1 MHFFRR
7 VVIGQCVP
15 LSASTGHETGTD
27 AVGTALTDDWEIDVI
42 ARSNERRRDFSTVD
56 DARSIV
62 LIYSRRESHLAFV
75 YLCIRAF
82 VYSFI
87 HSFEPSTFSIMAV
100 DSDSEEPG
108 TPTKAI
114 GEEASLRTSEEG
126 SNNGDDGSTKRRA
139 AFHLA
144 FGRGLLDESRAA
156 SMTRR
161 GAVGVA
167 DSTHQRSL
175 EDALNQLAQ
184 VFRECKREKANDE
197 LVEMAMKELEKMHA
211 KMPEYLR
218 IPARSTLQRRLAE
231 QARNLADRVVERQE
245 MAKNLPEGIVRG
257 IESVL
262 KSFDES
268 DSPMMKTIEGMNTV
282 ASLGALKQRLDRVRG
297 TSKTGI
303 TTFEDKATH
312 CKNLANNLIKI
323 SENDTKVIM
332 HSQYIG
338 AQMHLLDPNAND
350 ELTRM
355 THNPKCS
362 DAGYLWRAIRAFS
375 EALFEQKSVSSF
387 IQRALPH
394 SLRKEARDS
403 LTARIQ
409 KEGAHEYLVCRVQLI
424 PALVICAYASMDN
437 LNVQRVHSLFKQS
450 AQEALPDSASF
461 LELQGFVHTS
471 PEIDVVKRATIDQ
484 FKRLRNE
491 GIEFN
496 SGITIEEASAIEKGV
511 NERKRVSKGNDA
523 SKADDQPQG
532 TVFSRLGE
540 AGVRRTA
547 SETLKPTKPKV
558 TKPSTSVRKS
568 PPQTTKKATIK
579 IEQPFSRRCE
589 ICEQDVKG
597 VDEKQLENNWKMHL
611 KSKAHAKS
619 LLGPEPDPNAPPRDA
634 ALESFSAADQAYAV
648 MIEVPPPPSAPA
660 LKTVKVPPPPQKFGT
675 GTSQHQKSNTLS
687 DHKQNFIKKRLQEVD
702 SAQKHGKRRRL
713 DEYIDKP
720 EPRPYKRVL
729 YCKYFERGKCWNGDE
744 CKFRHGRMPDSPCD
758 SFG

>member
-1 MHFFRR
+1 MLEGRR
-7 VVIGQCVP
+7 EG
-15 LSASTGHETGTD
+15 
-27 AVGTALTDDWEIDVI
+27 
-42 ARSNERRRDFSTVD
+42 RKERKEGGRDFSTVD
-56 DARSIV
+56 DARSIA
-62 LIYSRRESHLAFV
+62 LIYSRRESHLAFAHSRV
-75 YLCIRAF
+75 RA
-82 VYSFI
+82 FI
-87 HSFEPSTFSIMAV
+87 HSRIHSFRRASSIMAV
-100 DSDSEEPG
+100 DSDSEEPR

-114 GEEASLRTSEEG
+114 GEEVSLRTSEEG

-197 LVEMAMKELEKMHA
+197 LVEMAMKELDKMHA

-355 THNPKCS
+355 THDPKCS

-424 PALVICAYASMDN
+424 PALVISAYASMDN

-484 FKRLRNE
+484 IKRLRNE

-547 SETLKPTKPKV
+547 SETFKPTKPKV

-619 LLGPEPDPNAPPRDA
+619 LLGPEPDPNEPPRDP

>member
-1 MHFFRR
+1 VNRHSIDKSDVSVYVACDYVTTRIQLGDGRGGDRYAREWVGVSVRR
-7 VVIGQCVP
+7 SI
-15 LSASTGHETGTD
+15 E
-27 AVGTALTDDWEIDVI
+27 
-42 ARSNERRRDFSTVD
+42 
-56 DARSIV
+56 DARAGGG
-62 LIYSRRESHLAFV
+62 EGGD
-75 YLCIRAF
+75 
-82 VYSFI
+82 
-87 HSFEPSTFSIMAV
+87 MAV
-100 DSDSEEPG
+100 DSDSEEPAVKGGVEGRIEARTTTTG
-108 TPTKAI
+108 TE
-114 GEEASLRTSEEG
+114 GEAEAGES
-126 SNNGDDGSTKRRA
+126 DDGSNVGDENGGSKRLA

-144 FGRGLLDESRAA
+144 FGRGLVDESRAA

-197 LVEMAMKELEKMHA
+197 LVEMAMKELDKMHA

-218 IPARSTLQRRLAE
+218 IPERSTLQRRLAE
-231 QARNLADRVVERQE
+231 QARNLAERVVERQE

-268 DSPMMKTIEGMNTV
+268 DSPMMQTIEGMNAV

-297 TSKTGI
+297 TSKTGT

-312 CKNLANNLIKI
+312 CRNLASNLMKI
-323 SENDTKVIM
+323 TENDTKVIM

-350 ELTRM
+350 ELTRL
-355 THNPKCS
+355 THDQKCS
-362 DAGYLWRAIRAFS
+362 DAAYLWRAIRAFS

-403 LTARIQ
+403 LDARIQ
-409 KEGAHEYLVCRVQLI
+409 KEGAHEHLICRVQLI
-424 PALVICAYASMDN
+424 PALVISAYASMDT
-437 LNVQRVHSLFKQS
+437 LNVQRVHSLFKRS
-450 AQEALPDSASF
+450 AQQALPDSASF
-461 LELQGFVHTS
+461 LELQGFVHTAQPS
-471 PEIDVVKRATIDQ
+471 EIDFVKRATIDQ
-484 FKRLRNE
+484 IKRLRNE

-511 NERKRVSKGNDA
+511 NERKRLSRDNDT

-540 AGVRRTA
+540 AGVLRTA
-547 SETLKPTKPKV
+547 SETLRSTKPMV
-558 TKPSTSVRKS
+558 TKPSTTTSVRKS
-568 PPQTTKKATIK
+568 PPKTTKKATIK
-579 IEQPFSRRCE
+579 IEQLFSRRCE
-589 ICEQDVKG
+589 ICKQDVKG
-597 VDEKQLENNWKMHL
+597 VDAKQLKNNWKMHL
-611 KSKAHAKS
+611 GSKIHANS
-619 LLGPEPDPNAPPRDA
+619 LLGPEVHPNEPPADP
-634 ALESFSAADQAYAV
+634 ALASFSAADQAYAV
-648 MIEVPPPPSAPA
+648 MMEVPPPPQPPSAPA
-660 LKTVKVPPPPQKFGT
+660 SKTASKTVASKTVVKVPPPPLKFGT
-675 GTSQHQKSNTLS
+675 GMIQQQKSNTMS
-687 DHKQNFIKKRLQEVD
+687 DHKKNFIEKRLQEID

-720 EPRPYKRVL
+720 KPRPYKRVL

-744 CKFRHGRMPDSPCD
+744 CKFRHGRVPDSPCD
-758 SFG
+758 SFD

>member
-1 MHFFRR
+1 MW
-7 VVIGQCVP
+7 
-15 LSASTGHETGTD
+15 ATD
-27 AVGTALTDDWEIDVI
+27 AAQI
-42 ARSNERRRDFSTVD
+42 
-56 DARSIV
+56 DARARV
-62 LIYSRRESHLAFV
+62 GG
-75 YLCIRAF
+75 CIGASVDRGRARGGGGA
-82 VYSFI
+82 
-87 HSFEPSTFSIMAV
+87 MAV
-100 DSDSEEPG
+100 DSDSEEPAVKGGVEGRTETTTTTTTG
-108 TPTKAI
+108 TEGDA
-114 GEEASLRTSEEG
+114 EARES
-126 SNNGDDGSTKRRA
+126 DDGSNVGDENGASKRLA

-197 LVEMAMKELEKMHA
+197 LVEMAMKELDKMHA

-218 IPARSTLQRRLAE
+218 IPAQSTLQRRIAE

-268 DSPMMKTIEGMNTV
+268 DSPMIQTIEGMNAV

-297 TSKTGI
+297 TSETGT

-312 CKNLANNLIKI
+312 CRNLASNLIKI
-323 SENDTKVIM
+323 TENDTKVIM

-338 AQMHLLDPNAND
+338 AQMHLLDPKAND
-350 ELTRM
+350 ELTRL
-355 THNPKCS
+355 THDQKCS
-362 DAGYLWRAIRAFS
+362 DAAYLWRAIRAFS

-403 LTARIQ
+403 LDARVQ
-409 KEGAHEYLVCRVQLI
+409 KEGAHEHLICRVQLI
-424 PALVICAYASMDN
+424 PALVISAYASMDT
-437 LNVQRVHSLFKQS
+437 LNVQRVHSLFKRS
-450 AQEALPDSASF
+450 AQQALPDSASF
-461 LELQGFVHTS
+461 LELQGFVHTAHPS
-471 PEIDVVKRATIDQ
+471 EIDFVKRATIDQ
-484 FKRLRNE
+484 IKRLRNE

-496 SGITIEEASAIEKGV
+496 SGITIEEANAIEKGV
-511 NERKRVSKGNDA
+511 NERKRLSRDKDT
-523 SKADDQPQG
+523 SKADDHSQG

-540 AGVRRTA
+540 AGVQRTA
-547 SETLKPTKPKV
+547 PETLRSTKPMV
-558 TKPSTSVRKS
+558 TKPSTTTSVPKS
-568 PPQTTKKATIK
+568 PPKTTKKATIK
-579 IEQPFSRRCE
+579 IEQPFSRRCK
-589 ICEQDVKG
+589 ICKQDVKG
-597 VDEKQLENNWKMHL
+597 VDAKQLENNWKMHL
-611 KSKAHAKS
+611 GSKIHAKS
-619 LLGPEPDPNAPPRDA
+619 LLGPEVDPNEPPADP
-634 ALESFSAADQAYAV
+634 ALASFSAADQAYAV
-648 MIEVPPPPSAPA
+648 MMEVPPPPPPPPSTPA
-660 LKTVKVPPPPQKFGT
+660 LKTAPSKTVASKTVVKVPPPPLKFGT
-675 GTSQHQKSNTLS
+675 GMSQQQKSNTMS
-687 DHKQNFIKKRLQEVD
+687 DHKQNFIKKRLQEID

-744 CKFRHGRMPDSPCD
+744 CKFRHGRVPDSPCD